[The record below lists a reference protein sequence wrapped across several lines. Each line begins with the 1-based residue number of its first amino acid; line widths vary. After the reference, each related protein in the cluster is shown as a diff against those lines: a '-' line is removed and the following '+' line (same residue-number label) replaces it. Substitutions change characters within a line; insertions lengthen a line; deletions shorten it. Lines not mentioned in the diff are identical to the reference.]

1 MVPSTV
7 VNDDDESPINIRDSL
22 NPQFVK
28 TFDESGL
35 PAEYLTEFVYA
46 LDHLAELLA
55 STNFPAD
62 RLLTSPDII
71 NYGDEAVNAFNHN
84 SRQSYS
90 SETRPGVAVSQAT
103 LDSLQEFFELN
114 YPRTINKLLRAMK
127 IPGITVSLDNEPRYI
142 GITYG
147 VAHPHFCILVYRDL
161 GKEIGLSIPLLLQR
175 LD

>member
-7 VNDDDESPINIRDSL
+7 VNDDDESPTKIRESL

-28 TFDESGL
+28 AFDESGL
-35 PAEYLTEFVYA
+35 PAELLSEFVYA

-55 STNFPAD
+55 SPNFPTD
-62 RLLTSPDII
+62 RLLTTPDII
-71 NYGDEAVNAFNHN
+71 NYGDEAVNSFNHN
-84 SRQSYS
+84 SRQTYTD
-90 SETRPGVAVSQAT
+90 ETRPGVAVSQAT
-103 LDSLQEFFELN
+103 LDSLQEFIELD
-114 YPRTINKLLRAMK
+114 YPKTINKILRAMK

-147 VAHPHFCILVYRDL
+147 VAHPHFCVIVYRDL
-161 GKEIGLSIPLLLQR
+161 GKSIGLSIPLLLQR